1 MEIQFSES
9 LQFSYYGYSMEI
21 VWIFVEISMEIQF
34 SESLQF
40 SYYGYSM
47 EIVWIHY

>member
-1 MEIQFSES
+1 
-9 LQFSYYGYSMEI
+9 
-21 VWIFVEISMEIQF
+21 MEIQF

-47 EIVWIHY
+47 EIVWIHYWF